1 MKRYLSLAILCFA
14 SSLLGSLVTVAF
26 LPEPIVDVEQAKAW
40 TMPDV
45 LELKKLVLVDSKGK
59 VRMELA
65 AHITESENGVAMIA
79 LYDGDG
85 IRKMAAGINERG
97 DPYLILENSE
107 LPNPDH
113 KRIALSVGETTA
125 TLKLGHGEIDEI
137 ELRSARPADTSENRI
152 RLHARNSS
160 TAAFFVDD
168 YGRATL
174 EVKDNTTTSLFRVP
188 ERKES
193 ILE

>member
-1 MKRYLSLAILCFA
+1 MKRYVFLAFLCFA
-14 SSLLGSLVTVAF
+14 SSLLGSAVTVVF
-26 LPEPIVDVEQAKAW
+26 LPGPAAEVERAEW
-40 TMPDV
+40 TLPDV
-45 LELKKLVLVDSKGK
+45 LELRKLVLVDSKGK
-59 VRMELA
+59 ARMELA
-65 AHITESENGVAMIA
+65 AHLTDSENSAVMIA
-79 LYDGDG
+79 LYDGNG
-85 IRKMAAGINERG
+85 IRKMALGIDEREG
-97 DPYLILENSE
+97 PYLILENSK

-113 KRIALSVGETTA
+113 KRIALSVGDTTA

-137 ELRSARPADTSENRI
+137 ELQSARPADTSENRI
-152 RLHARNSS
+152 RLRARNSS
-160 TAAFFVDD
+160 TATFFVDD